1 MFESAIAS
9 VREMLSTTVDIAQT
23 MPAGYQPNW
32 FERTWLSMFDGRNEL
47 LTFTVIAFLMHE
59 MVYFGRYLPFL
70 ACDYIPALRK
80 YKIQANK
87 EVTGAMQWKCLKSL
101 LFSHFIIEGPL
112 MLGFLPVAKL
122 AGIRTTEMPLPG
134 WQEMAVQIAVFFVLE
149 DFWHYWIHRLFHW
162 GPLYRS
168 VHKIHHEFSSPFGM
182 TAEYAHPLETIIF
195 GQGTIGG
202 PVLYCRL
209 VGSVHA
215 VTMFAWIWLRLF
227 QAIDAHSGY
236 DFPWSLHNFMP
247 FWAGADHHDYHHAS
261 FVNNFSSSF
270 RWWDTLFGTDSKY
283 HAHKARQAEKK
294 KKMLGEKS
302 E

>member
-1 MFESAIAS
+1 
-9 VREMLSTTVDIAQT
+9 TTVDIAQT

-270 RWWDTLFGTDSKY
+270 RWWDTLFGTDS
-283 HAHKARQAEKK
+283 
-294 KKMLGEKS
+294 
-302 E
+302 